1 MFNEGGIIYQRE
13 IEAQEGIFTE
23 ISITIEEKFK
33 TIRIGVGKQYESRF
47 VIESQRE
54 SSRILAG
61 FLPINS
67 KVKVFYCIETSC
79 GYTE

>member
-1 MFNEGGIIYQRE
+1 MKGELFTKEKL
-13 IEAQEGIFTE
+13 EAQEGVSAE

-61 FLPINS
+61 FLPMNS
-67 KVKVFYCIETSC
+67 KIKVFYCIESSC